1 MMGGSFRI
9 LSSIKADL
17 LHRTFTSD
25 NLYLSE
31 LIIILFMFVHVC
43 ILEPA
48 TMLRYRYISQFRCL
62 CLFMVIHGCIL
73 FHGGKIVR
81 CTSLVCFVHR
91 LVPERPAK
99 RRLALRV
106 EERHAVRR
114 MKTVQVLRTFE
125 EHDGHSRLLAEIRNA
140 LLYLRQLLGRDK
152 LDLFENLGESFLAAG
167 GELLFLHFI
176 FQTSLVFCL
185 F

>member
-31 LIIILFMFVHVC
+31 VNNCFVY
-43 ILEPA
+43 A
-48 TMLRYRYISQFRCL
+48 CL
-62 CLFMVIHGCIL
+62 CLYFRASNNAMLSVQFSISLFLAIHSYIL

-81 CTSLVCFVHR
+81 CTSLVCFVQR

-106 EERHAVRR
+106 KERHAVRR
-114 MKTVQVLRTFE
+114 MKTMQVLRAPK
-125 EHDGHSRLLAEIRNA
+125 EHDGHPHLLAEARNA
-140 LLYLRQLLGRDK
+140 LLSLQEFLRRNK
-152 LDLFENLGESFLAAG
+152 LYLFENLGESFLAAG